1 MKKNRKPS
9 GKVIKE
15 LAHHFEADFNKS
27 LPISVHPNGNVMYK
41 DYLIKKNQFENWT
54 IDHKGNADMIE
65 QFYLKTS
72 ALMAAKAYHFAHIE
86 KFKYIK
92 EIDTRYWAN
101 FSESNVFRHNMNRS
115 KDYERFLILLNKL
128 EHSTDKAAVLKEE
141 ISAMFKRSFV

>member
-27 LPISVHPNGNVMYK
+27 LPISVHPNGNILYK
-41 DYLIKKNQFENWT
+41 DYLIKKNQHENWSVY
-54 IDHKGNADMIE
+54 HKSNNDLVE

-72 ALMAAKAYHFAHIE
+72 ALMAAKAYHLTQMDRFKHI
-86 KFKYIK
+86 KD
-92 EIDTRYWAN
+92 IDTRYWAN
-101 FSESNVFRHNMNRS
+101 YSESNVFRHNMNRS

-128 EHSTDKAAVLKEE
+128 EHSTDKASILKEE